1 MRWHSSP
8 AEEEEEELH
17 HQPASNKAVQMCQG
31 SMYPGLDVLETYHSL
46 SESGMVLKESRTNLK
61 YNKTPPRN
69 LFQIGQRETD
79 RNNCEAS

>member
-1 MRWHSSP
+1 MRWHSSS
-8 AEEEEEELH
+8 AEDEEEELH
-17 HQPASNKAVQMCQG
+17 YQPASNKAVQMCQG
-31 SMYPGLDVLETYHSL
+31 SIYPGLDVLET
-46 SESGMVLKESRTNLK
+46 